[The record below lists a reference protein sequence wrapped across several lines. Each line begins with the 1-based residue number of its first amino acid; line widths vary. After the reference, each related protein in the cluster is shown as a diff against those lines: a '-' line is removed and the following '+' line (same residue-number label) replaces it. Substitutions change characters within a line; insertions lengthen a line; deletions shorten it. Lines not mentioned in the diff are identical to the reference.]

1 MYGITDPLTFLIGTI
16 FVVLLP
22 GPNSMFVLTVASVRG
37 IGQGYRA
44 ASGVFVGDAILMSL
58 AAMGAASVLY
68 ANPVLFM
75 ALKYAGAAY
84 LGYIG
89 IGLLRAAWRHWRD
102 PGQTGAQVRQGEP
115 ELGGSNNHKLTRHDK
130 TRGRSHPMQRPFQ
143 RALLVSLIN
152 PKAIFFF
159 LSFFVQFVDTRYA
172 YPGLTFFMLGLIVQA
187 CSFLYLSALI
197 FAGSRLAF
205 LVRSHPRVSALA
217 SASVGGLFL
226 AFGIRL
232 AGATIKAV

>member
-22 GPNSMFVLTVASVRG
+22 GPNSMFVLTVASMRG
-37 IGQGYRA
+37 VGQGYRA
-44 ASGVFVGDAILMSL
+44 ACGVFVGDAILMSL

-68 ANPVLFM
+68 ANPILFM
-75 ALKYAGAAY
+75 ILKYAGAAY

-102 PGQTGAQVRQGEP
+102 PRQTGAQVRQGDP
-115 ELGGSNNHKLTRHDK
+115 DLGGSGEHTKA
-130 TRGRSHPMQRPFQ
+130 SHREKKGLPHHMQRPFQ

-172 YPGLTFFMLGLIVQA
+172 HPGLTFFVLGLIVQA

-197 FAGSRLAF
+197 FAGSHLAY

-232 AGATIKAV
+232 AGASIKAV

>member
-22 GPNSMFVLTVASVRG
+22 GPNSMFVLTVASMRG
-37 IGQGYRA
+37 VPSGYRA
-44 ASGVFVGDAILMSL
+44 ASGVFVGDTLLML
-58 AAMGAASVLY
+58 MAAMGAASMLY
-68 ANPVLFM
+68 ANPTLFM
-75 ALKYAGAAY
+75 ILKYAGAGY
-84 LGYIG
+84 LAYIG
-89 IGLLRAAWRHWRD
+89 VGLLRAAWRHLRD
-102 PGQTGAQVRQGEP
+102 PRMTGTLVKPCQDSDVAGQLSNASHSKHDS
-115 ELGGSNNHKLTRHDK
+115 GSRH
-130 TRGRSHPMQRPFQ
+130 PFR

-159 LSFFVQFVDTRYA
+159 LSFFVQFVDTRYEHPA
-172 YPGLTFFMLGLIVQA
+172 LTFIALGVIVQI

-197 FAGSRLAF
+197 FAGARLAY

-217 SASVGGLFL
+217 SASVGTLFL

-232 AGATIKAV
+232 ANASIKAI

>member
-1 MYGITDPLTFLIGTI
+1 
-16 FVVLLP
+16 
-22 GPNSMFVLTVASVRG
+22 MFVLTVASMRG
-37 IGQGYRA
+37 VAQGYRA
-44 ASGVFVGDAILMSL
+44 ATGVFAGDAILMSL

-75 ALKYAGAAY
+75 VLKYAGAAY

-102 PGQTGAQVRQGEP
+102 PRQTGSDVKPGDP
-115 ELGGSNNHKLTRHDK
+115 DLGGAMVLSSSHTDPRADQNARP
-130 TRGRSHPMQRPFQ
+130 RQRSHHMQRPFQ

-172 YPGLTFFMLGLIVQA
+172 HPGLTFFLLGLIVQI

-197 FAGSRLAF
+197 FAGSRLAH

-232 AGATIKAV
+232 AGASLKAA